1 MKAVSLFAGIGG
13 FDLGLERAGFT
24 ITDQVEREPFCQRIL
39 AARWPHVTRRS
50 DVREWTGDGHEPV
63 DLLCG
68 GFPCQDLSV
77 AGRRKGL
84 SGERSGLFW
93 EIVRIAKAVQ
103 PTWGL
108 FENVPG
114 LFSAG
119 GGRDM
124 ATVLEGLRQCWPVV
138 GYRVL
143 DSRYW
148 GVAQRRRR
156 VFFVCGPTEAS
167 VEQVLFE
174 HEGGGGD
181 FEEGDEAGPHIA
193 ASLRSRSC
201 KPGVNPPGR
210 GCEDDMNIVCAPLIG
225 KPYGDQQ
232 GDESK
237 LVVAC
242 LNSGGNS
249 GEFRT
254 EPGEHLVAYSL
265 RAEGFD
271 ASEDGTGRGT
281 PLALAFQPKASCTQS
296 MNLNPLSPSIGTS
309 KEVGCLLSSGVR
321 RLTPT
326 ECERLQGFPD
336 GWTCLCQP
344 LEGYDANRCT
354 CPDGARYKALGN
366 AVTVNVIEWIGR
378 RMAQVAL

>member
-1 MKAVSLFAGIGG
+1 MNAVSLFAGIGG
-13 FDLGLERAGFT
+13 FDHALERAGFT
-24 ITDQVEREPFCQRIL
+24 VTDQVEREPFCQRVL
-39 AARWPHVTRRS
+39 AVRFPHATRWP
-50 DVREWTGDGHEPV
+50 DVREWTGDGHESV

-77 AGRRKGL
+77 AGKRAGL
-84 SGERSGLFW
+84 AGERSGLFW
-93 EIVRIAKAVQ
+93 EIVRIAKAVR

-114 LFSAG
+114 LFSSG

-124 ATVLEGLRQCWPVV
+124 ATVLQGLRQCWPVV

-143 DSRYW
+143 DSRYF

-156 VFFVCGPTEAS
+156 VFFVCGPTAES

-174 HEGGGGD
+174 PEGGGGD
-181 FEEGDEAGPHIA
+181 LAPGDEARTDLA
-193 ASLRSRSC
+193 ASLRSRSAR
-201 KPGVNPPGR
+201 PGVNPPGR
-210 GCEDDMNIVCAPLIG
+210 GGEDDMNLVCAPLTG

-237 LVVAC
+237 LVCQA
-242 LNSGGNS
+242 LTNLGSGGPDDNEAQA
-249 GEFRT
+249 G
-254 EPGEHLVAYSL
+254 HLVTHAL
-265 RAEGFD
+265 RASFD

-281 PLALAFQPKASCTQS
+281 PLTGS
-296 MNLNPLSPSIGTS
+296 N
-309 KEVGCLLSSGVR
+309 GVR

-336 GWTCLCQP
+336 LWTCVCRAS
-344 LEGYDANRCT
+344 GNRDWSAMRVADRWIDRCK
-354 CPDGARYKALGN
+354 CSDGPRYKALGN
-366 AVTVNVIEWIGR
+366 AVTVPVIEWIANR
-378 RMAQVAL
+378 LIALP

>member
-1 MKAVSLFAGIGG
+1 MSVNVVSLFAGIGG

-24 ITDQVEREPFCQRIL
+24 ITDHVEREPFCQRVL
-39 AARWPHVTRRS
+39 ATRFPYATGWP
-50 DVREWTGDGHEPV
+50 DVREWTGDGHESV

-77 AGRRKGL
+77 AGKRKGL
-84 SGERSGLFW
+84 SGERSGLFS
-93 EIVRIAKAVQ
+93 EIIRIAQTVR

-119 GGRDM
+119 RGRDM
-124 ATVLEGLRQCWPVV
+124 ASVLEGLRQCWPVV

-156 VFFVCGPTEAS
+156 VFFVCGPS
-167 VEQVLFE
+167 VEGVEQILFDSP
-174 HEGGGGD
+174 GSVGD
-181 FEEGDEAGPHIA
+181 FA
-193 ASLRSRSC
+193 ASNETRADVASSLRSRSA

-210 GCEDDMNIVCAPLIG
+210 GGEDDMNLVTAPLTL

-237 LVVAC
+237 LEFGTLAC
-242 LNSGGNS
+242 SGQQG
-249 GEFRT
+249 GFRS
-254 EPGEHLVAYSL
+254 EPGEHLVTHAL

-281 PLALAFQPKASCTQS
+281 PLTLA
-296 MNLNPLSPSIGTS
+296 N
-309 KEVGCLLSSGVR
+309 GVR

-344 LEGYDANRCT
+344 IEIYESMLCT

-378 RMAQVAL
+378 RIYNQVQEVTHARD

>member
-210 GCEDDMNIVCAPLIG
+210 GGEDDMNIVCAPLIG

-237 LVVAC
+237 LIVAATLKQRGRGYTDEVMDNLQIC
-242 LNSGGNS
+242 QAITNLGSGGPDDNEAQA
-249 GEFRT
+249 G
-254 EPGEHLVAYSL
+254 HLVTHAL
-265 RAEGFD
+265 TGEGFD
-271 ASEDGTGRGT
+271 ASEDGTGRGV
-281 PLALAFQPKASCTQS
+281 PLTVS
-296 MNLNPLSPSIGTS
+296 N
-309 KEVGCLLSSGVR
+309 GVR

-326 ECERLQGFPD
+326 ECERLQAFPD

-344 LEGYDANRCT
+344 IEAYESMRCT

-366 AVTVNVIEWIGR
+366 AVTVTVIEWFGR
-378 RMAQVAL
+378 RLAQGVLAL